1 MAKNVTFLGHSVHQ
15 MLVPLPLG
23 VLSMAVIFDVIRL
36 ITGRQGWSVAA
47 YYMIIAG
54 VVAGLVTALFGLLD
68 WLPVSR
74 GTRARRVGR
83 LHGLGNVVVVLLFFL
98 SWWMRR
104 SDIASPTTAALV
116 LSFLGAGVAAVT
128 GWMGGELVTRLGV
141 GVDEGAHGNAPSSLS
156 GRPASEG
163 RG

>member
-1 MAKNVTFLGHSVHQ
+1 MANGVKFLGHSVHQ
-15 MLVPLPLG
+15 MLIPLPLG
-23 VLSMAVIFDVIRL
+23 VLSMAVLFDVIRL
-36 ITGRQGWSVAA
+36 VTHQEAWSVAA

-54 VVAGLVTALFGLLD
+54 VVAGLVAALFGLLD
-68 WLPVSR
+68 WLAVSR
-74 GTRARRVGR
+74 GTRARAVGR
-83 LHGLGNVVVVLLFFL
+83 LHGLGNVAVVLLFFL

-104 SDIASPTTAALV
+104 SDIGSPSRGALT
-116 LSFLGAGVAAVT
+116 LSILGAGLALVT
-128 GWMGGELVTRLGV
+128 GWLGGELVTRLGV